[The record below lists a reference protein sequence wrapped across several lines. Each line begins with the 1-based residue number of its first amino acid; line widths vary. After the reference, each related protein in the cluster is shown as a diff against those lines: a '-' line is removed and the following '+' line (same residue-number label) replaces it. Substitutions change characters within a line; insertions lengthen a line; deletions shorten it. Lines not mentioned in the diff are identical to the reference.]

1 MKELLIS
8 ASVALVLTTGFA
20 LAESQLGAE
29 QTVYAPQSIMSET
42 TLDVGSSFDG
52 FSNFDESKPPS
63 VKDQARTSLFGG
75 R

>member
-8 ASVALVLTTGFA
+8 AGVALVLTTGFA
-20 LAESQLGAE
+20 SAESQLGAE
-29 QTVYAPQSIMSET
+29 QTVYAPQSVTSET

-52 FSNFDESKPPS
+52 FSNFEESTLPS

>member
-8 ASVALVLTTGFA
+8 AGVALVLTTGFA
-20 LAESQLGAE
+20 SAESQLGAE
-29 QTVYAPQSIMSET
+29 QTVYAPQSVTSET

-52 FSNFDESKPPS
+52 FSNFEDSTLPS

>member
-20 LAESQLGAE
+20 LAESQLGVE
-29 QTVYAPQSIMSET
+29 QTVYAPQSVTSET

-52 FSNFDESKPPS
+52 FSNFDESTLPS
-63 VKDQARTSLFGG
+63 VKDQAKTSLFGG

>member
-8 ASVALVLTTGFA
+8 AGVALVLTTGFA
-20 LAESQLGAE
+20 SAESQLGAE
-29 QTVYAPQSIMSET
+29 QTVYAPQSVTSET

-52 FSNFDESKPPS
+52 FSNFEESKLPS
-63 VKDQARTSLFGG
+63 VKDQAKTSLFGG

>member
-8 ASVALVLTTGFA
+8 ASVALILTTGFA
-20 LAESQLGAE
+20 SAESQLGAE
-29 QTVYAPQSIMSET
+29 HTVYAPQAATSET

-52 FSNFDESKPPS
+52 FSNFEESKLPS
-63 VKDQARTSLFGG
+63 VKSEADAPLFGL